1 MKKIILLFTLLSAI
15 LLFSFS
21 EKSNIEVVKYPW
33 LENNFA
39 LKNDTTYVYNFWA
52 TWCMPCVAE
61 LPAFEKINKRYQS
74 KKVKVVLVSLDY
86 VKKLNEVLIPF
97 VKKKNIQSKVVL
109 LNEPDGNTFIDKI
122 DSNWSGALP
131 ATLII
136 NNNTSFRFFD
146 EKEFNFDS
154 IDSIIK
160 ISFQKK

>member
-1 MKKIILLFTLLSAI
+1 MKKIILLFTILSSI

-21 EKSNIEVVKYPW
+21 KKSTIEVVKYPW
-33 LENNFA
+33 FEKNFA